1 MPFLHWL
8 HAATSAYL
16 PLTNTVQE
24 GNKVAAHRVIITQRF
39 FHDGA
44 MNYLRAHGCAPII
57 AELPPGEADGNL
69 SHEHLCALLDGAAGW
84 IVGHARVT
92 DELMAA
98 LPDLKV
104 ISRRGV
110 GYDRV
115 DLDAARRHG
124 RVVCIASGGNDA
136 SVADHTIAMMLAL
149 GRRFRE
155 SQMNMERGNWSILQG
170 HDLYSKTVGI
180 IGLGRIGKSLVRR
193 LSGFDVRI
201 LTPTG
206 RCDSDYADANGIE
219 CVPMDTLLSE
229 SDYITLHA
237 PLTEETRFVIDE
249 VALARMKPTA
259 CLINTARG
267 GLVDDRALLAAL
279 KAKDIWGAGLDTFVS
294 ESDPSYKD
302 ISAELLALPN
312 VIASPHSAASS
323 VEGLERTNMVASR
336 CLVDVLEGRTPLAE
350 CVVADGRIR

>member
-1 MPFLHWL
+1 M
-8 HAATSAYL
+8 S
-16 PLTNTVQE
+16 
-24 GNKVAAHRVIITQRF
+24 GHRVIITQRF

-44 MNYLRAHGCAPII
+44 LDYLREHGCEPVV

-69 SHEHLCALLDGAAGW
+69 SHERLCELLDGAAGW

-92 DELMAA
+92 DALMTA
-98 LPDLKV
+98 LPGLKV

-115 DLDAARRHG
+115 DLDAARRLG

-136 SVADHTIAMMLAL
+136 SVADHAIAMMLAL

-155 SQMNMERGNWSILQG
+155 SQMNMEGGNWSILQG
-170 HDLYSKTVGI
+170 HDLYGKTVGI
-180 IGLGRIGKSLVRR
+180 VGLGRIGSSLVKR

-201 LTPTG
+201 LTPAG
-206 RCDSDYADANGIE
+206 WCDADYARANNIE
-219 CVPMDTLLSE
+219 CVPMDTLLAE
-229 SDYITLHA
+229 SDYVSLHA
-237 PLTEETRFVIDE
+237 PLTEETRFLIDAA
-249 VALARMKPTA
+249 ALARMKKSA

-267 GLVDDRALLAAL
+267 GLVDDRALLSAL
-279 KAKDIWGAGLDTFVS
+279 QSGVIGGAGLDTFMS
-294 ESDPSYKD
+294 EGDPSYKD
-302 ISAELLALPN
+302 ISAELIKLPN

-336 CLVDVLEGRTPLAE
+336 CVVDVLEGRTPPAA
-350 CVVADGRIR
+350 CVVADGRQHDNL